1 MEVGDGVSAI
11 ATLIAAWVAIR
22 SFNKWTNQK
31 GSEVIA
37 NEAKAI
43 FELLEEIPSRSNVVL
58 EEMLAMVLHNK
69 APVDFDDKANAKN
82 FRTLNVEIIRKLDLL
97 KFKNKDKYT
106 IKIIENFKDCY
117 EQYFINYYR
126 KSSDSEE
133 ILKTHKHYEASLT
146 DLKNEMYEYAL
157 YKKTI

>member
-43 FELLEEIPSRSNVVL
+43 FELLEEMPSRSNAVL
-58 EEMLAMVLHNK
+58 EEMMAMVLHNK
-69 APVDFDDKANAKN
+69 APVDFDDKAHAEDFK
-82 FRTLNVEIIRKLDLL
+82 TLYVEIIRKLDLL
-97 KFKNKDKYT
+97 KFKNQDKYT
-106 IKIIENFKDCY
+106 IEIIDNFKECSA
-117 EQYFINYYR
+117 QYFINYYR
-126 KSSDSEE
+126 KSPDLEK
-133 ILKTHKHYEASLT
+133 ILKTHTQYEDSLNH
-146 DLKNEMYEYAL
+146 LKNEMYEYAL